1 MYPDEHVYHMLFMY
15 FPFRNEIEIKFNSS
29 CAIKLSFPG
38 VLDTIKFNK
47 HKVDSCATIVGK
59 TSGNY
64 AELNNEVWNLKDE
77 GNYLEPKTQ
86 TLSEGISFG
95 NQRVP
100 IFTDNVIN
108 ENIR

>member
-1 MYPDEHVYHMLFMY
+1 MQLLLERLQEENQLNID
-15 FPFRNEIEIKFNSS
+15 PFGQQENY
-29 CAIKLSFPG
+29 
-38 VLDTIKFNK
+38 
-47 HKVDSCATIVGK
+47 
-59 TSGNY
+59 GNY

-86 TLSEGISFG
+86 TLSEVISFG

>member
-1 MYPDEHVYHMLFMY
+1 MQLLLERLQEENQLNID
-15 FPFRNEIEIKFNSS
+15 PFGQQENY
-29 CAIKLSFPG
+29 
-38 VLDTIKFNK
+38 
-47 HKVDSCATIVGK
+47 
-59 TSGNY
+59 GNY

-100 IFTDNVIN
+100 TFTDNVIN

>member
-1 MYPDEHVYHMLFMY
+1 MQLLLERLQEENQLNID
-15 FPFRNEIEIKFNSS
+15 PFGQQQNY
-29 CAIKLSFPG
+29 
-38 VLDTIKFNK
+38 
-47 HKVDSCATIVGK
+47 
-59 TSGNY
+59 GNY
-64 AELNNEVWNLKDE
+64 AELNNEMWNLKDE

>member
-1 MYPDEHVYHMLFMY
+1 MQLLLERLQEENQLNID
-15 FPFRNEIEIKFNSS
+15 PFGQQENY
-29 CAIKLSFPG
+29 
-38 VLDTIKFNK
+38 
-47 HKVDSCATIVGK
+47 
-59 TSGNY
+59 GNY

-100 IFTDNVIN
+100 IFTGNVIN

>member
-1 MYPDEHVYHMLFMY
+1 MLQHHVPHKEMYPDEHVYHMLFMY

-59 TSGNY
+59 TSGK
-64 AELNNEVWNLKDE
+64 ELTEYRSLW
-77 GNYLEPKTQ
+77 
-86 TLSEGISFG
+86 SAGILRKLF
-95 NQRVP
+95 
-100 IFTDNVIN
+100 
-108 ENIR
+108 